1 MEKNTRAYQITINNP
16 SEKQLDHNNIK
27 AILAKSKVEYYC
39 FSDEIAPETGT
50 YHTHVFALFM
60 NPIRLSTLA
69 KRFGNSHCEPIDT
82 KIKGII
88 QSNID
93 YIQKVRKYAE
103 KSECQVVGTFYEF
116 GIRPVE
122 KQIKV
127 TEKLTDVIYKY
138 IQAGMK
144 TTDMIRADKR
154 LINKIKEIE
163 ATRQLLI
170 AEEYMVKERKIKV
183 TYIFGKPATGKT
195 TYVYKNHNP
204 ENICRI
210 THYSSTR
217 GVLFDN
223 YQSDKHKILVLEDWN
238 SITTPIHNI
247 LAWLD
252 KWGTTLPARYID
264 RVAIYDTV
272 YIISNIPYE
281 KQYSELKHNNL
292 DLYLAWDRRINTIL
306 EFKKTDNGSVEIIE
320 HRKNKE
326 SETLL

>member
-1 MEKNTRAYQITINNP
+1 MMKNTRAYQVTINNP
-16 SEKQLDHNNIK
+16 SEKQLEHENIK
-27 AILAKSKVEYYC
+27 TILSKSKVEYYC

-50 YHTHVFALFM
+50 YHTHLFVLFT
-60 NPIRLSTLA
+60 NPIRMSTLA
-69 KRFGNSHCEPIDT
+69 KRFNNSHCEPIDT

-93 YIQKVRKYAE
+93 YIQKVGKHAD
-103 KSECQVVGTFYEF
+103 KKACQVDGTFYEA

-122 KQIKV
+122 KEIKV

-138 IQAGMK
+138 IQAGMN
-144 TTDMIRADKR
+144 TAEMIRADKR
-154 LINKIKEIE
+154 LINKIKDIE
-163 ATRQLLI
+163 ATRQLFL
-170 AEEYMVKERKIKV
+170 AEEFMVKERKIS
-183 TYIFGKPATGKT
+183 TIYLYGKPATGKT

-210 THYSSTR
+210 TNYSTTR

-223 YQSDKHKILVLEDWN
+223 YQSDKHNILVFEDWD
-238 SITTPIHNI
+238 SITTPIHNM

-252 KWGTTLPARYID
+252 KWGTTLPARYAD
-264 RVAIYDTV
+264 RVATYNTV

-281 KQYSELKHNNL
+281 IQYSELRHINM

-306 EFKKTDNGSVEIIE
+306 EFKKTYNGSIEIIK
-320 HRKNKE
+320 HR
-326 SETLL
+326 